1 MRRLLLLLCVALG
14 GPQTA
19 VAAEDY
25 TKAVNAA
32 WCAGAFAKSIKGLRA
47 SGKALDLKFARSVEA
62 LFNYNFAFAKGY
74 FRENDALTSFILL
87 GQQGWDECTRVTYRC
102 ASEYPATLRR
112 LREADGPRQGQQ
124 RLHEGIPRLPP
135 RECMFR

>member
-1 MRRLLLLLCVALG
+1 MRRMLLLLCVALG

-62 LFNYNFAFAKGY
+62 LFNHNFAFAKGY
-74 FRENDALTSFILL
+74 FRENDDLTSFILRHPPFVDLVL
-87 GQQGWDECTRVTYRC
+87 GRGPPS
-102 ASEYPATLRR
+102 AHMLLRSAAR
-112 LREADGPRQGQQ
+112 LAA
-124 RLHEGIPRLPP
+124 I
-135 RECMFR
+135 